1 MMRRFDVRI
10 VGGTLLIVAGVL
22 ALLQTLGILVGA
34 LVIFW
39 AFLFGAGGL
48 VFLYLYL
55 TDRDHWWPL
64 IPGFALLGL
73 AAIIGLDRFA
83 PQLGDVWSGPLILGA
98 IGLAFWAI
106 YFINR
111 EHWWAVIPGGVLF
124 TLALVAGV
132 SSFVGEVETGGIFFL
147 GLGLTFGLLSFLPTP
162 QGRMKWTLIP
172 AAVLLA
178 MGLLVTAT
186 AAELMRYIGPA
197 ALILVGLY
205 LILRVFF
212 PRQDQ

>member
-1 MMRRFDVRI
+1 MKRFDVRI
-10 VGGTLLIVAGVL
+10 VGGILLVVAGVL

-34 LVIFW
+34 LAIFW

-55 TDRDHWWPL
+55 ANRDHWWPL
-64 IPGFALLGL
+64 IPGLALLSL
-73 AAIIGLDRFA
+73 AAIIALDRFA
-83 PQLGDVWSGPLILGA
+83 PQVGEAWGGVLVLGS

-106 YFINR
+106 YFTNR
-111 EHWWAVIPGGVLF
+111 EHWWAVIPGGVLL

-178 MGLLVTAT
+178 MGLLTTAV
-186 AAELMRYIGPA
+186 AAEMLQYIGPA

-205 LILRVFF
+205 LALRVFF
-212 PRQDQ
+212 PRQGQ

>member
-1 MMRRFDVRI
+1 MKRFDVRI
-10 VGGTLLIVAGVL
+10 VGGILLVVAGVL
-22 ALLQTLGILVGA
+22 ALLQTLGVLVGA
-34 LVIFW
+34 LAIFW

-55 TDRDHWWPL
+55 ANRDHWWPL
-64 IPGFALLGL
+64 IPGLALLSL
-73 AAIIGLDRFA
+73 AAIIALDRFA
-83 PQLGDVWSGPLILGA
+83 PQVGEAWGGVLVLGS

-106 YFINR
+106 YFTNR
-111 EHWWAVIPGGVLF
+111 EHWWAVIPGGVLL

-178 MGLLVTAT
+178 MGLLTTAV
-186 AAELMRYIGPA
+186 AAEMLQYIGPA

-205 LILRVFF
+205 LALRVFF
-212 PRQDQ
+212 PRQGQ